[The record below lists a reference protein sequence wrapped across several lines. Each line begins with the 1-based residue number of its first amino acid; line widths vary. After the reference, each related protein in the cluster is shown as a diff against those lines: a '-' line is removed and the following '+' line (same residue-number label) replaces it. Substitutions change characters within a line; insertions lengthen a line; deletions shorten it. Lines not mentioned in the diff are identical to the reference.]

1 MKITK
6 IEPILYEYDAD
17 RRGAWCFVRV
27 ETNEGVTGIGESSTT
42 EPFMAA
48 SVVARLAEWMIGHD
62 PRRIQDLWQ
71 QAYRRFFNMRGG
83 NLLLCALSGIEHA
96 LWDIKGKV
104 AGVAVYDLLGG
115 AVRDRVPVYVNHMFF
130 DDGLAYEPG
139 AWAER
144 AAAAVACGFKAIKI
158 DPYGSLHDYATP
170 AQLRHATAI
179 VQAVRDAI
187 GPDIELAVDSHARF
201 AMGTAIRAGRAL
213 DGLDLLFFEEPV
225 PPENVDALRQV
236 RQALAVPLASG
247 ERVYTKWGFRSL
259 LEAQVV
265 EVIQPDVAHCGGIF
279 EARLIA
285 AQAES
290 HYVQVAPHNWYGPV
304 ALAASLQLAAC
315 TPNLLIQ
322 ERPLPFEETTRLRT
336 LLTTPLRMEDGA
348 LLVPAGAG
356 LGITLDEEVLAAH
369 RLAR

>member
-1 MKITK
+1 MKITR
-6 IEPILYEYDAD
+6 IEPILYDAG
-17 RRGAWCFVRV
+17 RCGVWCFVRV
-27 ETNEGVTGIGESSTT
+27 ETDEGVTGIGESSTT
-42 EPFMAA
+42 DPFMAA
-48 SVVARLAEWMIGHD
+48 SVIARLAEWMAERD
-62 PRRIQDLWQ
+62 PSRIQEMWQ
-71 QAYRRFFNMRGG
+71 QAYHRYFNVRGG
-83 NLLLCALSGIEHA
+83 NLLLCAISGIDHA

-104 AGVAVYDLLGG
+104 AGLPVYELLGG

-130 DDGLAYEPG
+130 GDGLAYEPA

-144 AAAAVACGFKAIKI
+144 AAAAVARGFKAIKI

-201 AMGTAIRAGRAL
+201 AIGTAIRAGRAL

-225 PPENVDALRQV
+225 PPENVDALRRV
-236 RQALAVPLASG
+236 RQTLAMPLASG
-247 ERVYTKWGFRSL
+247 ERVYTKWGFRAL
-259 LEAQVV
+259 LEAQAV

-304 ALAASLQLAAC
+304 ALAASLQLDAC

-322 ERPLPFEETTRLRT
+322 EQPLLHEETSAQRD
-336 LLTTPLRMEDGA
+336 LLATPLQIDDGA
-348 LLVPAGAG
+348 LVVPRGAG
-356 LGITLDEEVLAAH
+356 LGITLNEEVLAAH
-369 RLAR
+369 RLVS